1 MTEQEEAFD
10 DWKSIVELHL
20 ELMVKK
26 SLSELNIDHDLYND
40 FRNEMEPDQTAAYLI
55 TLAYQPIGK

>member
-10 DWKSIVELHL
+10 TWKSKVELHL
-20 ELMVKK
+20 ESMVKK
-26 SLSELNIDHDLYND
+26 SLSELNVDYDLYND
-40 FRNEMEPDQTAAYLI
+40 FRNGMEPNQTAAYLI